1 MQIHPFLPGIRHI
14 RDLTLFPNFEAIFV
28 VKRILLIGLL
38 DPVFLKKVPLSLN
51 ERLCAHFTSYAFKLI
66 NMKCL
71 MRLGFLYLPQLCYG
85 SQNINLTHITG
96 VSHRRYNPG
105 FVTVGRI
112 IIHHVLL
119 ANTLLPRNI
128 PPVSSYSSAILSS
141 VYLDIGFALG
151 TYIWNI
157 SKRNLRVHFSRSDF
171 SKNFCL
177 FTCLRVKF
185 PSLIKPSFP
194 EPNWPPIPLIS
205 S

>member
-38 DPVFLKKVPLSLN
+38 DPVFLKEVPLSLN

-71 MRLGFLYLPQLCYG
+71 RRLGFLYLPQLCYG

-112 IIHHVLL
+112 IIHLVLL
-119 ANTLLPRNI
+119 ANTLLTRNI
-128 PPVSSYSSAILSS
+128 PPVSSYSSAI
-141 VYLDIGFALG
+141 
-151 TYIWNI
+151 
-157 SKRNLRVHFSRSDF
+157 
-171 SKNFCL
+171 
-177 FTCLRVKF
+177 
-185 PSLIKPSFP
+185 
-194 EPNWPPIPLIS
+194 
-205 S
+205 